1 MSVQPMASAM
11 NLTAPTP
18 TFMNKVRAGNRPTLM
33 KVGAVVAVL
42 IAIVLYM
49 RRSSSKKKKEK
60 YLMKK
65 MRKMMR

>member
-1 MSVQPMASAM
+1 MSVQPMASAV

-18 TFMNKVRAGNRPTLM
+18 TFMNKVRARNGPTLM
-33 KVGAVVAVL
+33 KVGAAVAVL
-42 IAIVLYM
+42 IAIIIFI
-49 RRSSSKKKKEK
+49 RRSSKKKEK

>member
-49 RRSSSKKKKEK
+49 RRSGSKEKKEK